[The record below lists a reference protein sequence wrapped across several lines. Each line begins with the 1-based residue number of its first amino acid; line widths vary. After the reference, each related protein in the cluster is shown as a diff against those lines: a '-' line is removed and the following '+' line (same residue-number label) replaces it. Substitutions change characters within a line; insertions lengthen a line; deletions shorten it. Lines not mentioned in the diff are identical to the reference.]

1 MLYENINIVDL
12 ISLIIILLSILAS
25 AWRGLIRETMTV
37 IIWLSSFLVSKI
49 FFKYVS
55 SYTRNFIQIDILVQ
69 LISWV
74 IPFLITVILFSI
86 LNNIIVL
93 PPLLKF
99 SNIYDHILGSIF
111 GFVRGILII
120 VLIYIG
126 IIQVIENVNKLP
138 EQILDSYTVNI
149 SSTFSKYIIE
159 IIPYDNLNR
168 YEKKKI

>member
-69 LISWV
+69 LISWAT
-74 IPFLITVILFSI
+74 PFIIVVILFSI
-86 LNNIIVL
+86 LSNILVL
-93 PPLLKF
+93 PSLLKF

-111 GFVRGILII
+111 GFIRGILII
-120 VLIYIG
+120 LLIYIG

-138 EQILDSYTVNI
+138 EQIVNSYTVNI
-149 SSTFSKYIIE
+149 SDKFSKYIIE
-159 IIPYDNLNR
+159 IIPYANLKDFEEN
-168 YEKKKI
+168 KF

>member
-1 MLYENINIVDL
+1 MLYENLNIVDL

-49 FFKYVS
+49 LFKYVS
-55 SYTRNFIQIDILVQ
+55 SFTRNFIQLDILVQ
-69 LISWV
+69 LISWI
-74 IPFLITVILFSI
+74 IPFLVAVILFSI

-93 PPLLKF
+93 PHLLKF

-120 VLIYIG
+120 FLIYIG

-138 EQILDSYTVNI
+138 NQIVSSYTVSI
-149 SSTFSKYIIE
+149 SETFSKYLIE
-159 IIPYDNLNR
+159 IISYDNFKEF
-168 YEKKKI
+168 EKNKF

>member
-1 MLYENINIVDL
+1 MLYENLNIVDL

-49 FFKYVS
+49 LFKYVS
-55 SYTRNFIQIDILVQ
+55 SFTRNFIQIDILVQ
-69 LISWV
+69 LISWI
-74 IPFLITVILFSI
+74 IPFLIAVILFSI

-138 EQILDSYTVNI
+138 EQIVNSYTVNI
-149 SSTFSKYIIE
+149 SDTFSKYIIE
-159 IIPYDNLNR
+159 IIPYANLKDFEEN
-168 YEKKKI
+168 KF

>member
-1 MLYENINIVDL
+1 MLYENLNIVDL

-49 FFKYVS
+49 LFKYVS
-55 SYTRNFIQIDILVQ
+55 SFTRNFIQIDILVQ
-69 LISWV
+69 LISWI
-74 IPFLITVILFSI
+74 IPFLIAVILFSI

-126 IIQVIENVNKLP
+126 IIQVIENLNKLP
-138 EQILDSYTVNI
+138 DQIVNSYTINI
-149 SSTFSKYIIE
+149 SSSLSRYIVE
-159 IIPYDNLNR
+159 IIPY
-168 YEKKKI
+168 KKLKSF

>member
-12 ISLIIILLSILAS
+12 VSLIIILLSILAS

-49 FFKYVS
+49 LFKYVS
-55 SYTRNFIQIDILVQ
+55 SFTRNFIQIDILVQ

-74 IPFLITVILFSI
+74 IPFLIAVILFSI

-138 EQILDSYTVNI
+138 NQIVSSYTVSI
-149 SSTFSKYIIE
+149 SETFSKYLIE
-159 IIPYDNLNR
+159 IISNDNFKEF
-168 YEKKKI
+168 EKNKF

>member
-1 MLYENINIVDL
+1 MLYENLNIVDL

-49 FFKYVS
+49 LFKYVS
-55 SYTRNFIQIDILVQ
+55 SFTRNFIQIDILVQ
-69 LISWV
+69 LISWI
-74 IPFLITVILFSI
+74 IPFLVAVILFSI

-93 PPLLKF
+93 PHLLKF

-120 VLIYIG
+120 FLIYIG

-138 EQILDSYTVNI
+138 NQIVSSYTVSI
-149 SSTFSKYIIE
+149 SETFSKYLIE
-159 IIPYDNLNR
+159 IISYDNFKEF
-168 YEKKKI
+168 EKNKF

>member
-1 MLYENINIVDL
+1 MLYENLNIVDL

-49 FFKYVS
+49 LFKYVS
-55 SYTRNFIQIDILVQ
+55 SFTRTFIQIDILVQ
-69 LISWV
+69 LISWI
-74 IPFLITVILFSI
+74 IPFLVAVILFSI

-93 PPLLKF
+93 PHLLKF

-120 VLIYIG
+120 FLIYIG

-138 EQILDSYTVNI
+138 NQIVSSYTVSI
-149 SSTFSKYIIE
+149 SETFSKYLIE
-159 IIPYDNLNR
+159 IISYDNFKEF
-168 YEKKKI
+168 EKNKF

>member
-1 MLYENINIVDL
+1 MLYENLNIVDL

-37 IIWLSSFLVSKI
+37 IIWLSAFLVSKI
-49 FFKYVS
+49 LFKYVS
-55 SYTRNFIQIDILVQ
+55 GYTRNFIQIDILVQ
-69 LISWV
+69 LISWA
-74 IPFLITVILFSI
+74 IPFLIAIILFSI

-111 GFVRGILII
+111 GFIRGILII

-126 IIQVIENVNKLP
+126 IIQVIENVNKFP
-138 EQILDSYTVNI
+138 EQIVNSYTVNI
-149 SSTFSKYIIE
+149 SDKFSKYIIE
-159 IIPYDNLNR
+159 IIPYESLKVF
-168 YEKKKI
+168 EKNKF

>member
-49 FFKYVS
+49 LFKYVS
-55 SYTRNFIQIDILVQ
+55 SFTRNFIQIDILVQ
-69 LISWV
+69 LISWI
-74 IPFLITVILFSI
+74 IPFLVAVILFSI

-93 PPLLKF
+93 PHLLKF

-120 VLIYIG
+120 FLIYIG

-138 EQILDSYTVNI
+138 NQIVSSYTVSI
-149 SSTFSKYIIE
+149 SETFSKYLIE
-159 IIPYDNLNR
+159 IISYDNFKEF
-168 YEKKKI
+168 EKNKF